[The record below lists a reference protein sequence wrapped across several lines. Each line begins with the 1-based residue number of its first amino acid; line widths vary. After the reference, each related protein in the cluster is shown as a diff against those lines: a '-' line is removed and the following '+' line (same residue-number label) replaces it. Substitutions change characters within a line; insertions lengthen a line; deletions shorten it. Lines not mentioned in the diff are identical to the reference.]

1 MANSYAWAV
10 NSMTAYPEY
19 EGQTDIVFQVAWV
32 CSATDGVYNTATY
45 GSVELTLDPTAQFTP
60 YADLTIDQVLGW
72 VFDAIGEEGKAAAEA
87 SCDEQ
92 LTAMA
97 APATVTPPLPWNVP
111 APEPVPP
118 VEDLV

>member
-45 GSVELTLDPTAQFTP
+45 GSVELTLDPTAKFTP

-72 VFDAIGEEGKAAAEA
+72 VFDAIGEKGKAAAEA

-92 LTAMA
+92 LVAMA

-111 APEPVPP
+111 APVPA
-118 VEDLV
+118 